1 MTAHEEKHI
10 CPRFEKTFT
19 MLGKRWNG
27 LIIRMLMDEQY
38 RFSEIEHMVPGIS
51 SRVLSERLRELENEG
66 IVSRNVYAEIPV
78 RIEYG
83 LTEKGQSLARSLDP
97 IQKWA
102 EDWIK

>member
-1 MTAHEEKHI
+1 MSNTDSA
-10 CPRFEKTFT
+10 R
-19 MLGKRWNG
+19 
-27 LIIRMLMDEQY
+27 
-38 RFSEIEHMVPGIS
+38 S
-51 SRVLSERLRELENEG
+51 SIENEG